1 VSSEP
6 DVRPTIRVAVVDD
19 HPAMREGTAALLA
32 REPDLVVVGTG
43 GSADEARRL
52 LTADPP
58 PDVLLLDVRLGEEGG
73 LDILAEP
80 AASRAAVVLLTA
92 FDYPQYER
100 VAMELGAAGFVV
112 KSAPLRELLAAVRR
126 AAAGELVFR
135 RRRPAAAAVLT
146 DRERR
151 VIALMSEGRSN
162 DEIAGS
168 LTVSTKTVEVTLSR
182 LYRRFTVS
190 SRTELVARAIRD
202 GWLDLPSVE

>member
-1 VSSEP
+1 MN
-6 DVRPTIRVAVVDD
+6 DKRGIRQTIRVAVVDD

-52 LTADPP
+52 LAADPP
-58 PDVLLLDVRLGEEGG
+58 PDVLLLDVRLGEEAGG
-73 LDILAEP
+73 LDVLAEP
-80 AASRAAVVLLTA
+80 DASRAAVVLLTA

-100 VAMELGAAGFVV
+100 VAMELGAAGFVI
-112 KSAPLRELLAAVRR
+112 KSAPVPDLLAAVRR

-135 RRRPAAAAVLT
+135 RRRVGVDATLT
-146 DRERR
+146 ERERG
-151 VIALMSEGRSN
+151 VVSMVADGRSN

-168 LTVSTKTVEVTLSR
+168 LAVSTKTVEVTLSR
-182 LYRRFTVS
+182 LYRRFRVA

-202 GWLDLPSVE
+202 GWLDLPPT

>member
-1 VSSEP
+1 MNGESDARS
-6 DVRPTIRVAVVDD
+6 TIRVAVVDD

-43 GSADEARRL
+43 GSADDARRL
-52 LTADPP
+52 LAADPP

-73 LDILAEP
+73 LDVMAEP

-100 VAMELGAAGFVV
+100 VAMDLGAAGFVI
-112 KSAPLRELLAAVRR
+112 KSAPVADLMAAIRR

-135 RRRPAAAAVLT
+135 RRPAGLDSGLT

-151 VIALMSEGRSN
+151 IIALMAEGRSN

-168 LTVSTKTVEVTLSR
+168 LAVSTKTVEVALSR
-182 LYRRFTVS
+182 LYRRFRIS

-202 GWLDLPSVE
+202 GWLDLPSLD